1 MNIQQ
6 DKAPSQIDHILVS
19 KRWANSVRRCKT
31 KWGIAIQ
38 AYGRK
43 YDHALVYME
52 FRMRLRNERPSKR
65 KDFKALKL
73 PATKHAHEQTL
84 TTKFNEETRPDN
96 VNDQWKR
103 LTNTLKAAQT
113 VIPTSKRKKGK
124 PWETSDVTLNLVK
137 KRQLNWLNMSQSE
150 KKAINKQI
158 SRSARNDYRDHV
170 ESVLQDI
177 EHAYAQGNSTDVFR
191 LTKSLSNKKS
201 TNLFVQPA
209 KDCNGNP
216 ITSAEEQQEA
226 WATFLEGKFVN
237 LQQIQMSR

>member
-1 MNIQQ
+1 
-6 DKAPSQIDHILVS
+6 
-19 KRWANSVRRCKT
+19 
-31 KWGIAIQ
+31 
-38 AYGRK
+38 
-43 YDHALVYME
+43 ME
-52 FRMRLRNERPSKR
+52 FRIRLRNERPSKR

-124 PWETSDVTLNLVK
+124 PWETSDVTLNLVVK
-137 KRQLNWLNMSQSE
+137 KRQLNWSNMSQSE
-150 KKAINKQI
+150 KEAINKQI

-177 EHAYAQGNSTDVFR
+177 EHANAQGNSTDVFR

-201 TNLFVQPA
+201 TNLVCTTSKKLQR
-209 KDCNGNP
+209 KSDNECRGTTGSMGN
-216 ITSAEEQQEA
+216 IS
-226 WATFLEGKFVN
+226 
-237 LQQIQMSR
+237 

>member
-6 DKAPSQIDHILVS
+6 DKAPSQIDYILVS

-73 PATKHAHEQTL
+73 PATKHAHEQIL

-113 VIPTSKRKKGK
+113 VVPTSKKRKGK

-137 KRQLNWLNMSQSE
+137 KRQLNWLNMSQME

-170 ESVLQDI
+170 ESVL
-177 EHAYAQGNSTDVFR
+177 
-191 LTKSLSNKKS
+191 
-201 TNLFVQPA
+201 
-209 KDCNGNP
+209 
-216 ITSAEEQQEA
+216 
-226 WATFLEGKFVN
+226 
-237 LQQIQMSR
+237 